1 MNPMAT
7 ISDVSDAAKPQ
18 PLTVYLAKQAITDTR
33 SILKAPDSL
42 SHYPIA
48 QIGDL
53 YVPITGSK
61 QPRWAKFFGGYLPPT
76 TFGRIS
82 SAGALF
88 AIKHKGRVFALSF
101 GTGRFQLKEDCWE
114 ERFGLRVAL
123 NCIGDKTVKSIDK
136 HTLDPLARHTREQ
149 ASREATAS
157 EFGLDIEQD
166 LLRAVTGTPGDP
178 SYGKWITGMD
188 TLHIA
193 VPVTID
199 SLPDLLDRIYEKYLD
214 TSYQKTFPWVD
225 HIAEVRDSSLQNVL
239 NGLLVERLRLG
250 KKDNTWM
257 AVPDVIAWDT
267 VGGFRF
273 PSLGRRIEY
282 HDVHLDHFL
291 ASLHDPADID
301 VDLLKSRV
309 VECLDQ
315 EGNPLHKWKV
325 FQCFYCELDYNHD
338 AYLLSGGNWY
348 RVQRDFVNQ
357 VNSAVDQI
365 PEYAHTLPEYD
376 DQSEGD
382 YVKRVAKT
390 DPAALAAM
398 DGKLVVYG
406 GGASKIEFCDI
417 LTANHDL
424 VHIKRYGQS
433 AALSHLFAQGLT
445 SGELLQID
453 PEFRK
458 ALNAILPAG
467 HRLPD
472 PAKRP
477 RQREYRVVFA
487 VVSDRPGPLVL
498 PFFSR
503 LNLKHAARRL
513 EGYGFRVAKAKIQV
527 TERRTKLQKIKSRKR
542 AS

>member
-1 MNPMAT
+1 M
-7 ISDVSDAAKPQ
+7 
-18 PLTVYLAKQAITDTR
+18 
-33 SILKAPDSL
+33 
-42 SHYPIA
+42 
-48 QIGDL
+48 
-53 YVPITGSK
+53 
-61 QPRWAKFFGGYLPPT
+61 
-76 TFGRIS
+76 
-82 SAGALF
+82 
-88 AIKHKGRVFALSF
+88 
-101 GTGRFQLKEDCWE
+101 
-114 ERFGLRVAL
+114 
-123 NCIGDKTVKSIDK
+123 
-136 HTLDPLARHTREQ
+136 
-149 ASREATAS
+149 
-157 EFGLDIEQD
+157 
-166 LLRAVTGTPGDP
+166 
-178 SYGKWITGMD
+178 
-188 TLHIA
+188 A
-193 VPVTID
+193 VPV
-199 SLPDLLDRIYEKYLD
+199 
-214 TSYQKTFPWVD
+214 
-225 HIAEVRDSSLQNVL
+225 
-239 NGLLVERLRLG
+239 
-250 KKDNTWM
+250 
-257 AVPDVIAWDT
+257 VIAWDT

-291 ASLHDPADID
+291 ASLHDSADID

-315 EGNPLHKWKV
+315 EGNPLHKWKA
-325 FQCFYCELDYNHD
+325 FRCFYCELDYNDD

-365 PEYAHTLPEYD
+365 PEYAHTFPEYD

-382 YVKRVAKT
+382 YVKRVAKA

-406 GGASKIEFCDI
+406 GGASKIEFCDL

-424 VHIKRYGQS
+424 VHIKHYGQS

-458 ALNAILPAG
+458 ALNAILTDG
-467 HRLPD
+467 HRLSD
-472 PAKRP
+472 PTRRP

-527 TERRTKLQKIKSRKR
+527 TNRRIKLQKIKSRKR